1 MEINNEIINQN
12 KRINLQ
18 RLAKDKKTR
27 SFASLSMTIFA
38 VSFFAIIAIRPT
50 FLTIAK
56 LTREIKEKR
65 EANVELQNKIKT
77 LIAAQDEYV
86 RNSDNIFLL
95 DQALP
100 KRSEFPLFAFMLEQ
114 TGLDAGVEIES
125 FSFEKIFITKN
136 TAPVVA
142 DINYSKL
149 GFSLTASGD
158 YFKLKDFVSKLE
170 ADKRIIKINKA
181 SFRLTKNKNDQLLN
195 STLADQTSTKIVV
208 SISGELYFEKDQNN
222 EKTF

>member
-1 MEINNEIINQN
+1 METKTGIIDQTR
-12 KRINLQ
+12 KVNLQ

-38 VSFFAIIAIRPT
+38 VSFFALVAIRPT
-50 FLTIAK
+50 LLTIAK

-65 EANVELQNKIKT
+65 SANTELQDKIKT

-100 KRSEFPLFAFMLEQ
+100 RRSEFPLFAFMLEQ
-114 TGLDAGVEIES
+114 TAFETGVELES
-125 FSFEKIFITKN
+125 FNFGKIFITKN
-136 TAPVVA
+136 TAPVEA
-142 DINYSKL
+142 DAKYSKL
-149 GFSLTASGD
+149 GFTLSASGD

-170 ADKRIIKINKA
+170 TSKRIINISKT

-195 STLADQTSTKIVV
+195 STLAEQVSTKIVILV
-208 SISGELYFEKDQNN
+208 SGELYFEKDSQ
-222 EKTF
+222 